1 MRPRTRGTTV
11 LRTPRRPPVT
21 ATLDDALRVTREVFG
36 HEDLFPG
43 QREAIEGVLEGKDVL
58 FVSATGSGKSLAYQ
72 VPGVL
77 LEGCTVLVSP
87 LLALQ
92 QDQLDALPED
102 RRTRGARLSSAES
115 ESQRREALEQ
125 AVRGELEFVAV
136 SPEQLANDEVRSQL
150 AELRPSLVAVDEAH
164 CVSTWGH
171 DFRPDYLRLGDLL
184 EEVGSPQV
192 IALTAT
198 AAAPVRDDIVER
210 LHLRDPHVVVP
221 GFGRDN
227 LELRVQRCVERSDQ
241 EAAVIEAVLASTG
254 SRIVYCRTRT
264 SAAGYAERLA
274 ERGVRCTLYHGGL
287 SHRARLEAQDA
298 FMSGDVDF
306 CVATSAFGMGID
318 KPDVRLVVHAE
329 VPESPDTY
337 YQEVGRAGRDD
348 EPALGVLFF
357 RPEDLALGRFFSG
370 GIPRRQDVAAVLA
383 AVRACGEHRKAVAE
397 RTGLGPRKVGRI
409 LNLVH
414 DVEGSPH
421 PPTTSDAWVD
431 AVVERAEAQRRLE
444 KSRVEMMR
452 SSAESDR
459 CRMQFLLGYFGE
471 QMIDPCGHCDR
482 CEAGTATRQDTVDSP
497 SALGASVVHPEFGRG
512 SVTDLEEGRLTVLF
526 EDVGYRTLDP
536 AIVEEQQLRREAGP
550 RPSELG

>member
-1 MRPRTRGTTV
+1 MT
-11 LRTPRRPPVT
+11 
-21 ATLDDALRVTREVFG
+21 DARRVTREVFG

-43 QREAIEGVLEGKDVL
+43 QREAVEGVLEGRDVL
-58 FVSATGSGKSLAYQ
+58 LVSATGSGKSLTYQ
-72 VPGVL
+72 VAGVVID
-77 LEGCTVLVSP
+77 GCTLVVSP

-92 QDQLDALPED
+92 KDQLDGLPESAG
-102 RRTRGARLSSAES
+102 TRGVRLSSS
-115 ESQRREALEQ
+115 ESDAQRQEALDQ
-125 AVRGELEFVAV
+125 AVRGEVEFVAL
-136 SPEQLANDEVRSQL
+136 SAEQLANDEVRSRL
-150 AELRPSLVAVDEAH
+150 AGLRPSPVAGDEAH

-210 LHLRDPHVVVP
+210 LHLRDPQVVVA

-241 EAAVIEAVLASTG
+241 EAAVVEAVLASTG

-298 FMSGDVDF
+298 FMSGDVDV

-370 GIPRRQDVAAVLA
+370 GIPRRQDVSAVLA
-383 AVRACGEHRKAVAE
+383 SVQADGEQRKAVAE
-397 RTGLGPRKVGRI
+397 RTGLGVRKVGRI

-414 DVEGSPH
+414 DVQGSPQ
-421 PPTTSDAWVD
+421 PPESAKAWAD

-452 SSAESDR
+452 TYAESDR

-497 SALGASVVHPEFGRG
+497 YALGASVVHPEFGRG

-536 AIVEEQQLRREAGP
+536 AIVEEKQLLREA
-550 RPSELG
+550 

>member
-1 MRPRTRGTTV
+1 MADV
-11 LRTPRRPPVT
+11 Q
-21 ATLDDALRVTREVFG
+21 RVTREVFG
-36 HEDLFPG
+36 HDRLFPG
-43 QREAIEGVLEGKDVL
+43 QEEAVRAVLEGRDVL
-58 FVSATGSGKSLAYQ
+58 LVSATGSGKSLTYQ
-72 VPGVL
+72 VAGVVI
-77 LEGCTVLVSP
+77 EGCTLVVSP

-92 QDQLDALPED
+92 KDQLDGLPENAG
-102 RRTRGARLSSAES
+102 TRGVRLSSS
-115 ESQRREALEQ
+115 ESDAQRREALDR
-125 AVRGELEFVAV
+125 AVRGEVEFVAL
-136 SPEQLANDEVRSQL
+136 SPEQLANDEVRSRL
-150 AELRPSLVAVDEAH
+150 ARLRPSLVAVDEAH

-210 LHLRDPHVVVP
+210 LHLREPHVVVA

-227 LELRVQRCVERSDQ
+227 IELRVQRCVERSEQ
-241 EAAVIEAVLASTG
+241 EAAVVEAVLGSTG
-254 SRIVYCRTRT
+254 SGIVYCRTRT
-264 SAAGYAERLA
+264 SAAGYVERLA
-274 ERGVRCTLYHGGL
+274 ARGVRCTLYHGGL

-298 FMSGDVDF
+298 FMSGDVDV

-318 KPDVRLVVHAE
+318 KADVRFVVHAE

-348 EPALGVLFF
+348 EPALGVLFY

-370 GIPRRQDVAAVLA
+370 GIPRRQDVSAVLA
-383 AVRACGEHRKAVAE
+383 AVRACGEQRKAVAE
-397 RTGLGPRKVGRI
+397 RTGLGARKVGRI

-414 DVEGSPH
+414 DVQGSPH
-421 PPTTSDAWVD
+421 PPETTEAWVD

-452 SSAESDR
+452 SYAESDR

-482 CEAGTATRQDTVDSP
+482 CEAGTATRLEAVDSP
-497 SALGASVVHPEFGRG
+497 YDVGASVVHPEFGRG
-512 SVTDLEEGRLTVLF
+512 SVTDLEEGKVTVLF
-526 EDVGYRTLDP
+526 EEVGYRTLDP
-536 AIVEEQQLRREAGP
+536 QIVEEKQLLREV
-550 RPSELG
+550 